1 MEIQGYQK
9 KCFRHYKKSIGYP
22 AERSFLWGNP
32 VEVVVP
38 IETAQEGA
46 MVVGFHPP
54 AKTYEVKDQKEVPL
68 YSATLPYSNE
78 PYFDGKEVKSA
89 GGGLYLNQVLSRLG
103 IERSQCWITSLIKV
117 YLFSSKDVMKYNQ
130 LGNFKVAPDE
140 FNFKEWGEKS
150 LPWLETE
157 IALANPK
164 VILLSGLETI
174 SMFFDV
180 TPTKAKHLIDG
191 EVRELKFGRRNIP
204 TLCLQEMELMTNDNK
219 RNPWPEV
226 FQRKVIPPARKSL
239 TSLMTLH

>member
-9 KCFRHYKKSIGYP
+9 KCYRQYKESIGYP

-38 IETAQEGA
+38 IETATGGA
-46 MVVGFHPP
+46 MVVGFHPL
-54 AKTYEVKDQKEVPL
+54 AKTYEVGEHKDVPL
-68 YSATLPYSNE
+68 YSANYPYSGE
-78 PYFDGKEVKSA
+78 SYFDGREVRNI
-89 GGGLYLNQVLSRLG
+89 GEGEYLNEVLQKLG
-103 IERSQCWITSLIKV
+103 LERSSCWITTLIKL
-117 YLFSSKDVMKYNQ
+117 YLFSSKDVARYNK

-157 IALANPK
+157 VMLANPK

-174 SMFFDV
+174 SLFFDV
-180 TPTKAKHLIDG
+180 SPTKAKHLVDG
-191 EVRELKFGRRNIP
+191 EFRELKFGRKRIP
-204 TLCLQEMELMTNDNK
+204 VLCLQEMEVMVNNNK

-226 FQRKVIPPARKSL
+226 FERKVVPPAKKSIEAL
-239 TSLMTLH
+239 LA